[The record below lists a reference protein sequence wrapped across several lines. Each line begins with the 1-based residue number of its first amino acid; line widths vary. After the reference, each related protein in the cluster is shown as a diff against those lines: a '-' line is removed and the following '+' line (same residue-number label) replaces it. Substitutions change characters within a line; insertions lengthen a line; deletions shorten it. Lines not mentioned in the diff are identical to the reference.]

1 MVQDEPSGDVV
12 AAGGTVAREKKLNVF
27 QRIALF
33 IRQVF
38 GELRKVV
45 TPTRRELV
53 QFTIVVIVFVV
64 IMMALVYGLDVLFVW
79 LTTIVFGAPA
89 APPPESHPRAR
100 TRDDLPKEEK
110 KCLRNTPTTPT
121 GRRLPS
127 SPARMTRPRRA
138 TCSLPRVSVRA
149 AEEVALH
156 VEDDADDEDAE
167 EAPVEFDLEDAA
179 DPEADAIVDDAL
191 TIDEAAEAEA
201 AAEVLSEA
209 LEEEEAE
216 LAAEEAEEV
225 TPYDGPD
232 PDEDPYESFRAELRS
247 LPGKWYVIHSY
258 AGFERKVKANIEQRK
273 SSLEVEDDIYQI
285 EVPMEDVVEIK
296 NGQRK
301 MVTRVRI
308 PGYVLVRMEL
318 NEDTWSVV
326 RHTPGVTGFVGNA
339 HNPTPLRFE
348 EAFAM
353 LKSLVE
359 PKEVAPAKAGSA
371 KGGTA
376 VARSVITEV
385 DFEVGETITI
395 KEGSFAG
402 LPGTISEIK
411 PESGKLTVLVSLFE
425 RETPVELSFDQ
436 VTKQL

>member
-1 MVQDEPSGDVV
+1 MSERYV
-12 AAGGTVAREKKLNVF
+12 
-27 QRIALF
+27 
-33 IRQVF
+33 
-38 GELRKVV
+38 
-45 TPTRRELV
+45 
-53 QFTIVVIVFVV
+53 
-64 IMMALVYGLDVLFVW
+64 
-79 LTTIVFGAPA
+79 
-89 APPPESHPRAR
+89 
-100 TRDDLPKEEK
+100 
-110 KCLRNTPTTPT
+110 
-121 GRRLPS
+121 
-127 SPARMTRPRRA
+127 
-138 TCSLPRVSVRA
+138 
-149 AEEVALH
+149 
-156 VEDDADDEDAE
+156 DDADWATAAEQSSEDDEAQEGNILAE
-167 EAPVEFDLEDAA
+167 EDRANTPAEHLAVHIVDDDEEDLSDLDDIDID
-179 DPEADAIVDDAL
+179 DPEADAIVNDAL
-191 TIDEAAEAEA
+191 NIDKADEATA
-201 AAEVLSEA
+201 AAEVLTDSLA
-209 LEEEEAE
+209 EEEAE
-216 LAAEEAEEV
+216 YAAEHADDV

-232 PDEDPYESFRAELRS
+232 INGDEDEPVLDRDFVEEVDAAAAVVDDVEASVDAADAATVEGDVDSADAEDAVVADVEADAAEDAAPAGAEDDEAEDEDPYEAFRAELRT

-273 SSLEVEDDIYQI
+273 STLEVEEDIYQI

-348 EAFAM
+348 ESFNM

-359 PKEVAPAKAGSA
+359 VKEVAPVKGAAA
-371 KGGTA
+371 KGGHA
-376 VARSVITEV
+376 VARSIPAEV

-436 VTKQL
+436 VTKL